1 MFLFIGN
8 LQIQLNKNNKKI
20 RIINAF
26 HAWVIRS
33 ISNYMSQTDTL
44 TDTEDVPK
52 NHNKLPIPYKDLLD
66 SINFEL
72 WKDLSIW
79 EIIDFLKKDRWI
91 FNETNWRWDGF
102 TFMYYDLHDK
112 IKKDMNLD
120 NLSKA
125 DIDLLKKL

>member
-1 MFLFIGN
+1 
-8 LQIQLNKNNKKI
+8 
-20 RIINAF
+20 
-26 HAWVIRS
+26 
-33 ISNYMSQTDTL
+33 MSQTDTL
-44 TDTEDVPK
+44 TDIEDVPK
-52 NHNKLPIPYKDLLD
+52 SHNELPIPYKDLLD

-72 WKDLSIW
+72 WKDFSIW
-79 EIIDFLKKDRWI
+79 EIIDFLKNDRWL